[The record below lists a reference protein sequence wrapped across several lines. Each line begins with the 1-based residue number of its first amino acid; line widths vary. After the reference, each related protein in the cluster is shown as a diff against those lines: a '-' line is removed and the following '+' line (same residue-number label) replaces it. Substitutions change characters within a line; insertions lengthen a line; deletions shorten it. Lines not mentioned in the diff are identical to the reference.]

1 MGIMELPENGLLHI
15 YPYNKTNKQTKRQTD
30 RQTDRQKRENTN
42 PNIIS
47 VVQTEKRAEQR
58 ANRENAYSCAPQTD
72 TFCPRVLH
80 KNRVNMTAKQQEQ

>member
-15 YPYNKTNKQTKRQTD
+15 YPYNKTNKQLKQRD

-47 VVQTEKRAEQR
+47 VVQT
-58 ANRENAYSCAPQTD
+58 
-72 TFCPRVLH
+72 
-80 KNRVNMTAKQQEQ
+80 